1 MIHIWQKRTCQSI
14 PSEEIPERRHVL
26 DFYYLHL
33 PLREPAFSDG
43 WVSRDS
49 RFCIYNNSEAAEIHL
64 DEKNQHTLGV
74 APEIFN
80 KITEFL
86 SYKELAA
93 VAASSHHF
101 SEVHRLLRKC
111 RHELF
116 ASCKDG
122 LHLTHV
128 KIPPHLL
135 THYMQ
140 KVKSEDLNDKM
151 KFINLL
157 YDLMPKVNA
166 VDKQMF
172 AVCAIKVFK
181 TQRVEYRFTPGRM
194 REEVINLLTNRKKV
208 VQLIKNIY
216 DIHMLQQ
223 NKK

>member
-1 MIHIWQKRTCQSI
+1 
-14 PSEEIPERRHVL
+14 
-26 DFYYLHL
+26 
-33 PLREPAFSDG
+33 
-43 WVSRDS
+43 
-49 RFCIYNNSEAAEIHL
+49 
-64 DEKNQHTLGV
+64 
-74 APEIFN
+74 
-80 KITEFL
+80 
-86 SYKELAA
+86 
-93 VAASSHHF
+93 
-101 SEVHRLLRKC
+101 
-111 RHELF
+111 
-116 ASCKDG
+116 
-122 LHLTHV
+122 
-128 KIPPHLL
+128 
-135 THYMQ
+135 MQ